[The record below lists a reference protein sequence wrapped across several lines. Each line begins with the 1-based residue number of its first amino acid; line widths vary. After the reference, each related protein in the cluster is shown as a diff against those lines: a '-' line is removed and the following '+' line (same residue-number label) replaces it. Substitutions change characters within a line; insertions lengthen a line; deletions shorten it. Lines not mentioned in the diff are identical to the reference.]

1 MVAIMM
7 GKSKK
12 LIWNII
18 SSGLTQS
25 HEIEPLRKV
34 MLINLITLSGFSILM
49 LLSIIA
55 YLQQAYLLTIMD
67 AIFGFFLIGLFFYLR
82 SSKKTDR
89 VAIIGTSLAGLFL
102 FILLFNGG
110 VNNTSFIWSL
120 TYPLISLFLLGSK
133 KGSISSLTL
142 LASSVF
148 IFVFGEQVPF
158 FTTYSTDFILRFI
171 PAYFIIYLFAL
182 VMEQVREQV
191 QNNLS
196 DSNLKLKKAHDALR
210 SFNKELETK
219 VKERTSEVEKLLKQ
233 KDEFVNQLG
242 HDLKTPLGPPLSL
255 LPIIKKHTTNQ
266 KDKELINVVQRNINY
281 MKTLVQKTLALAQL
295 NSPNTTIS
303 KKKVNL
309 HQKIQDSINQN
320 KYLFEEK
327 QISIS
332 THIPEHL
339 FVYADQLRLEELLNN
354 LLNNAIKYNKQQGSI
369 DIHVAEKNDMLVTSI
384 QDDGIGMT
392 AEQIEQIFDE
402 FYKAD
407 ESRHDFDSS
416 GLGMPICKRI
426 VEKHGGDI
434 WVESKGIGKGTT
446 VSFTL
451 PMQNSLTNMKSN
463 LRSYDEISNKID
475 EIIR

>member
-1 MVAIMM
+1 
-7 GKSKK
+7 
-12 LIWNII
+12 
-18 SSGLTQS
+18 
-25 HEIEPLRKV
+25 
-34 MLINLITLSGFSILM
+34 
-49 LLSIIA
+49 
-55 YLQQAYLLTIMD
+55 
-67 AIFGFFLIGLFFYLR
+67 
-82 SSKKTDR
+82 
-89 VAIIGTSLAGLFL
+89 
-102 FILLFNGG
+102 
-110 VNNTSFIWSL
+110 
-120 TYPLISLFLLGSK
+120 
-133 KGSISSLTL
+133 
-142 LASSVF
+142 
-148 IFVFGEQVPF
+148 
-158 FTTYSTDFILRFI
+158 
-171 PAYFIIYLFAL
+171 
-182 VMEQVREQV
+182 
-191 QNNLS
+191 
-196 DSNLKLKKAHDALR
+196 
-210 SFNKELETK
+210 
-219 VKERTSEVEKLLKQ
+219 
-233 KDEFVNQLG
+233 
-242 HDLKTPLGPPLSL
+242 
-255 LPIIKKHTTNQ
+255 
-266 KDKELINVVQRNINY
+266 

-309 HQKIQDSINQN
+309 HQRIQDSINQN

-451 PMQNSLTNMKSN
+451 PKNNSLSSLKSN
-463 LRSYDEISNKID
+463 SRSYDEISNKID